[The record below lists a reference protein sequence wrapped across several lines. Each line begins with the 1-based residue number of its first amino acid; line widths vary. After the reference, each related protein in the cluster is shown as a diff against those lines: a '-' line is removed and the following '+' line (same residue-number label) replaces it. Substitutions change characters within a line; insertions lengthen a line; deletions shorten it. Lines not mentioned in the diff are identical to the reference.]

1 MYTAAQVYKAFLVN
15 TVHTEFKMLNS
26 EFKMLQN
33 AFTFLLLIILEG
45 VVQLPIFQF
54 STKHF
59 SLLPPPPPSP
69 NFKNKRID
77 QFLNLL

>member
-1 MYTAAQVYKAFLVN
+1 MQTAAQVYKAFLVN

-26 EFKMLQN
+26 EFKMLKN
-33 AFTFLLLIILEG
+33 AFTLLLLIILG
-45 VVQLPIFQF
+45 GVQLPTFQF
-54 STKHF
+54 FTKHF